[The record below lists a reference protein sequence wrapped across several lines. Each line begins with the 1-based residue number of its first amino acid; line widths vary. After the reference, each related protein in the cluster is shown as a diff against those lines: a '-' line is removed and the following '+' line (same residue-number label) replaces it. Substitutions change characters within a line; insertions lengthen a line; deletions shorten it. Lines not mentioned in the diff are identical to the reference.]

1 MVPTKR
7 TWSEENEE
15 EYGKLLKLEQQ
26 KCEVETRRAE
36 IEIEKLL
43 IENKEMIILNMAV
56 LQQGLFNQ

>member
-43 IENKEMIILNMAV
+43 IEKEMIILNMAV
-56 LQQGLFNQ
+56 LQQGLLNQ